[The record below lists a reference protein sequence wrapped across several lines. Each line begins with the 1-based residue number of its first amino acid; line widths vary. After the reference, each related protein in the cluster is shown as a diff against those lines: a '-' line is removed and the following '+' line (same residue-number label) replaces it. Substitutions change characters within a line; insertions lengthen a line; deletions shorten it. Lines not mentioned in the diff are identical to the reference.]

1 MTEHYRQKAAP
12 ANPSSRAAKKAKSA
26 AAPKQQ
32 ALQGTAEAPA
42 EEPAEAPTEEEP
54 AEEPT
59 EEELP
64 RKAEGRIVDLSA
76 DRLLLWYP
84 LEEQL
89 GAERVYDATE
99 VASLEGQ
106 RPLLATHASPLCD
119 STDSRRWSRGQRR

>member
-1 MTEHYRQKAAP
+1 MRICRLIDMTEHYRQKAAP
-12 ANPSSRAAKKAKSA
+12 ANLSSRAAKKAKSA

-42 EEPAEAPTEEEP
+42 EEP